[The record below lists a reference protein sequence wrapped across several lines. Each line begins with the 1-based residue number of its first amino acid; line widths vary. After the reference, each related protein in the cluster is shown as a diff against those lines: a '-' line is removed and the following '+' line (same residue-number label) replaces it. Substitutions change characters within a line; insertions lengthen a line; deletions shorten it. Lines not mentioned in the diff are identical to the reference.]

1 MNRFTR
7 DERGAVAVIFG
18 LTAALLLT
26 LCALGV
32 DLGQAWAQKRQLQAS
47 SDSATLAGAGIAGND
62 LPAPS
67 AGKVCGYGTGATS
80 SDPATQDVARYVAS
94 RAYSP
99 VIAPSAVSGG
109 ALSAM
114 AKQLT
119 DCNVSNGEVFYGMP
133 KFNKS
138 TKAWTLTYN
147 KNQLSLVSPP
157 SNVDF
162 GFAGILGINDVDVV
176 GVSTVEIQSPKMATL
191 PFYAFSGCDY
201 GPQTLQHPGHPVFLI
216 GAPTGGFVDWFQH
229 MTLPAIA
236 LALGLVGVYSR
247 YIRSSMLVSLSQP
260 YAVVARAKGLSEGR
274 VVVRHALRNSLIPF
288 VSALSLEIGAIV
300 GASMAADWVFSMG
313 GVATLTIGALGR
325 ADPFEMTA
333 VVISLSVIV
342 IVFMT
347 VADLVVGW
355 LDPRA
360 RLAAAS

>member
-1 MNRFTR
+1 M
-7 DERGAVAVIFG
+7 
-18 LTAALLLT
+18 AAFLVRRLLLAVVT
-26 LCALGV
+26 VVSVSFIAFVSFGKSLDPSYPLVVAQDQTPRHLV
-32 DLGQAWAQKRQLQAS
+32 QAH
-47 SDSATLAGAGIAGND
+47 
-62 LPAPS
+62 
-67 AGKVCGYGTGATS
+67 YH
-80 SDPATQDVARYVAS
+80 
-94 RAYSP
+94 
-99 VIAPSAVSGG
+99 
-109 ALSAM
+109 
-114 AKQLT
+114 LT
-119 DCNVSNGEVFYGMP
+119 DPILERYWLWV
-133 KFNKS
+133 KS
-138 TKAWTLTYN
+138 FAHHG
-147 KNQLSLVSPP
+147 
-157 SNVDF
+157 F
-162 GFAGILGINDVDVV
+162 GK
-176 GVSTVEIQSPKMATL
+176 GVSTNVVDGKVVEGTGNFGSELWHAGWITIQL
-191 PFYAFSGCDY
+191 VGYALVLTVLLSLLLGTVSARWRGGSADVGVRLLTYVSWSVPAFLIAFFFRRWFTGDQTASAFVY
-201 GPQTLQHPGHPVFLI
+201 GPQTLQHPGRPVFLI

-247 YIRSSMLVSLSQP
+247 YIRSSMLVALGQP

-333 VVISLSVIV
+333 VVITLSLLV

-347 VADLVVGW
+347 LADLVVGL

>member
-1 MNRFTR
+1 MVGFFVRR
-7 DERGAVAVIFG
+7 
-18 LTAALLLT
+18 LLLAVVT
-26 LCALGV
+26 VVTVSFIAFVSFGKSLDPSYPLV
-32 DLGQAWAQKRQLQAS
+32 LSQDQTPRHLVQAH
-47 SDSATLAGAGIAGND
+47 
-62 LPAPS
+62 
-67 AGKVCGYGTGATS
+67 YH
-80 SDPATQDVARYVAS
+80 
-94 RAYSP
+94 
-99 VIAPSAVSGG
+99 
-109 ALSAM
+109 
-114 AKQLT
+114 LT
-119 DCNVSNGEVFYGMP
+119 DPILERYWLWV
-133 KFNKS
+133 
-138 TKAWTLTYN
+138 
-147 KNQLSLVSPP
+147 KNFAHSG
-157 SNVDF
+157 F
-162 GFAGILGINDVDVV
+162 GK
-176 GVSTVEIQSPKMATL
+176 GVSTTVVDGQVVEGAGNIGSELWHAGWITFQL
-191 PFYAFSGCDY
+191 VGYALVLTVLLSLLLGTVSSRWRGGAADVGVRLLTYMSWSVPAFLIAFFFRRWFTGDQTASSFIY